1 MKLMVGKLYKIG
13 AGPIL
18 RPRELRIGQEDEK
31 CKYLLKRFSRREERF
46 PSKTMAYSVLTVDNG
61 V

>member
-1 MKLMVGKLYKIG
+1 MIGKQYKIG

-18 RPRELRIGQEDEK
+18 RPRELRISHQDEK
-31 CKYLLKRFSRREERF
+31 MQVSIKNDFQGERKVF
-46 PSKTMAYSVLTVDNG
+46 YHRKWLTVGLPVDNG